1 MEWNNVSTQNYSKT
15 FQVIDSCVTLE
26 QLSVAE
32 RYVELFKEQYQV
44 DEIRSAFLDRYLFSK
59 KMKLKNGWNNKN

>member
-32 RYVELFKEQYQV
+32 KYVGLFKEQYQV
-44 DEIRSAFLDRYLFSK
+44 DEICSAFLDRCLFSK